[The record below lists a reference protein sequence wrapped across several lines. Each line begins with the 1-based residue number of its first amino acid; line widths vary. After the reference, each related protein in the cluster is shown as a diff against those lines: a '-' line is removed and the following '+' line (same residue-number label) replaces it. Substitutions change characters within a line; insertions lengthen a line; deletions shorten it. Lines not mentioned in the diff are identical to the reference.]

1 MRRMVTVDREP
12 TGWFTWRCPDCG
24 KHGRSATHHGALN
37 RLRAH
42 WRTCPDPRTVPSKK
56 GYATTL
62 DPEAYG
68 RETR

>member
-1 MRRMVTVDREP
+1 MIVGPSPSQRY
-12 TGWFTWRCPDCG
+12 TWSCPDCG
-24 KHGRSATHHGALN
+24 KTGWSSTRHGAAT

-62 DPEAYG
+62 DPAAHN